1 MKEILN
7 TAPKDQSHVGMLIS
21 IKICMEVLCT
31 IWLGLFWIFSIF
43 FLKSPILQWW
53 NESLVTLKEG
63 QILNEPEGS
72 WFNNQTPKKPMLA
85 VVLVPIRVYTLRLN
99 QAAKVF
105 TRHLVTFCIRF
116 GSFTKCLGISPRYLW
131 KETLV
136 CIFQTLLWTVRR
148 FEESSGCI
156 YNQRWAAVFTQSP
169 AWAQI

>member
-1 MKEILN
+1 MN
-7 TAPKDQSHVGMLIS
+7 QRAPDLI
-21 IKICMEVLCT
+21 IR
-31 IWLGLFWIFSIF
+31 
-43 FLKSPILQWW
+43 PQ
-53 NESLVTLKEG
+53 
-63 QILNEPEGS
+63 
-72 WFNNQTPKKPMLA
+72 QTMLA
-85 VVLVPIRVYTLRLN
+85 VVLVPIRVYTLWLLVN

-156 YNQRWAAVFTQSP
+156 YRPFITSGERRYYATRRYRSRKLRLSTSIHRLLMAPKVRHCFSHHVLHVIRVIFCKLSWP
-169 AWAQI
+169 HD